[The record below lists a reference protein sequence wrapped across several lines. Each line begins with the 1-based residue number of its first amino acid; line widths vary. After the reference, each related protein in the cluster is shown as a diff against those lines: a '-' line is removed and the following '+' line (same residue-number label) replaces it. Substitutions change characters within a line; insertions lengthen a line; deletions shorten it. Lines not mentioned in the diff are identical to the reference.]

1 MKSKNSIVIYGGAF
15 NPPLNSHFS
24 IAEEVL
30 NEFEEVKKV
39 IFVPVNQNYNKK
51 GLLSNEHRYNMLKLV
66 TDKNKNFE
74 VSDIELQGDRPL
86 YTIEV
91 LRKMRE
97 QYKNEKIFFLLGTDN
112 LKQLDTWENA
122 EELLSQYNFLVMRR
136 DNDNIEEII
145 AATKLLT
152 KYKQNIFEINSKI
165 RDNYSST
172 YVRQQIKNG
181 KSPRY
186 LMPDETLEYIEK
198 NKLYRGN

>member
-172 YVRQQIKNG
+172 YVREQIKNG

>member
-1 MKSKNSIVIYGGAF
+1 MKSKNSIVVFGGAF

-30 NEFEEVKKV
+30 NEFEEIKKV

-91 LRKMRE
+91 LRKMRQ
-97 QYKNEKIFFLLGTDN
+97 QYKDEKIFFLLGTDN

-136 DNDNIEEII
+136 DNDNIEKII
-145 AATKLLT
+145 AASKLLT

-172 YVRQQIKNG
+172 YVREQIKNG